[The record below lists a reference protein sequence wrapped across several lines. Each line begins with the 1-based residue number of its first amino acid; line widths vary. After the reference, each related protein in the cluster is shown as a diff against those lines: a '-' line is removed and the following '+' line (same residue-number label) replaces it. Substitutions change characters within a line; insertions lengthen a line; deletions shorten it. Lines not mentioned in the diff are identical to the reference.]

1 MNSVLK
7 GIDYLKNKL
16 NIKRSRVLLR
26 YRFYEQK
33 ACAPDLGIST
43 PQGLEWLSTINGWC
57 SKAVDNLADRLQFDG
72 FDDDTFEFQSMFDQ
86 NNPDIFFDDAMLSAL
101 ISSCCFVLVTRGAGK
116 TPDAQQR
123 IRFQIIDGSNATGI
137 IDDYTKL
144 LTEGYA
150 VLDRDE
156 NDSVKS
162 WAYCTPGR
170 TEIYVADQPDKP
182 IAVETFDSPYC
193 ALVPIIYR
201 PDAKRQ
207 FGHSRISR
215 ACMDYAKSAMRT
227 IKRSEIAAEFYSFP
241 QKYATGLSD
250 DAEMLNSWQASMSA
264 MLTFTKDEDG
274 ERPTLGQFQAASFTP
289 HLEQLKAIASMFA
302 GETGL
307 TLDDLGFVTSNP
319 SSAEAIK
326 AGHEGL
332 RLTATK
338 AQRCFSVGFKNV
350 GYMGACIR
358 DERAYLREKIF
369 ETKVLWKPT
378 FEPDAQMLSAI
389 GDGVLKLNQAFENGS
404 GFIDEGRMRRLT
416 GIE

>member
-1 MNSVLK
+1 MK
-7 GIDYLKNKL
+7 GIVYLRDKL
-16 NIKRSRVLLR
+16 NKKRTRVLLR
-26 YRFYEQK
+26 YKFYEQK
-33 ACAPDLGIST
+33 ISAPDLGIST
-43 PQGLEWLSTINGWC
+43 PQGLEWFTTVNGWC
-57 SKAVDNLADRLQFDG
+57 AKAVDNLADRLQFDKFENDDYG
-72 FDDDTFEFQSMFDQ
+72 FTEMFDQ
-86 NNPDIFFDDAMLSAL
+86 NNPDIFYDDAMLSAL
-101 ISSCCFVLVTRGAGK
+101 ISSCAFVLVTRGEKNDLG
-116 TPDAQQR
+116 QR

-150 VLDRDE
+150 VLDRDD
-156 NDSVKS
+156 NDKVTR

-170 TEIYVADQPDKP
+170 TEVYEEGTKEP
-182 IAVETFDSPYC
+182 IAVETFESRFC
-193 ALVPIIYR
+193 ALVPIIYK

-215 ACMDYAKSAMRT
+215 ASMDYAKSAMRT

-241 QKYATGLSD
+241 QKYATGLSQ

-264 MLTFTKDEDG
+264 MLTFTKDDDG

-326 AGHEGL
+326 AGHESL

-338 AQRCFSVGFKNV
+338 AQRCFGVGFKNV
-350 GYMGACIR
+350 GYIGACIR
-358 DERAYLREKIF
+358 DNKDYLREEIF
-369 ETKVLWKPT
+369 ETKALWRPT
-378 FEPDAQMLSAI
+378 FEPDAAMLSAI
-389 GDGVLKLNQAFENGS
+389 GDGVLKLNQAFESGE
-404 GFIDEGRMRRLT
+404 GFIDSEKMRRLT
-416 GIE
+416 GID